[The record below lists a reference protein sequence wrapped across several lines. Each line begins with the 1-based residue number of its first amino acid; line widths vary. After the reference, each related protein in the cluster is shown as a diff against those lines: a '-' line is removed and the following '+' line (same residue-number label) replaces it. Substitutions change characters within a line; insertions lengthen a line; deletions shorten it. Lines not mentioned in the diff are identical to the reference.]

1 MVVILC
7 SSQINFKQYSAVQFI
22 YLSLQLLFSLINIYP
37 LWKQGQVERQPLM
50 VWLAFSVPAILYCFN
65 NNVAILVQRYLDPAS
80 YVVGSLIYLIPRVL
94 AAFLLATRRCVQ
106 SRTHLLTYV

>member
-1 MVVILC
+1 MNQMVVILC
-7 SSQINFKQYSAVQFI
+7 SSQINFNQCSAVQCSAVQCSAVQCSAVQFI

-80 YVVGSLIYLIPRVL
+80 YVVGSLIYQQV
-94 AAFLLATRRCVQ
+94 FFQVF
-106 SRTHLLTYV
+106 